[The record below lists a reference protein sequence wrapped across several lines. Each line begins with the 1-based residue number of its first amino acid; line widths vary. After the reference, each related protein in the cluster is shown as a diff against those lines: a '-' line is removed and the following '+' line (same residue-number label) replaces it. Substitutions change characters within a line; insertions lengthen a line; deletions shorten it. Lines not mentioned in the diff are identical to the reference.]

1 MNAVDLSE
9 IKERAEQ
16 GDATE
21 QFRLGVM
28 YATGE
33 GAPEDDAEAVKWFR
47 LAAKQGDVEAQF
59 NLGVMYANGEGV
71 PEDDAEAV
79 KWFQLSAEQGHDEA
93 QFSLGVIY
101 RDQGV
106 PEYAVEAI
114 KWYRLSAEQ
123 GNAWA
128 QFELGE
134 MYQSGTGVIKDVV
147 KAYMWVELSLDDE
160 SVVANGGKEFR
171 DDLKSMLSPEEIA
184 EAQSKSVEL
193 AAQIEA
199 KLEEQ
204 QAKTEGE

>member
-101 RDQGV
+101 REQGV
-106 PEYAVEAI
+106 PEYAVDA
-114 KWYRLSAEQ
+114 L
-123 GNAWA
+123 
-128 QFELGE
+128 
-134 MYQSGTGVIKDVV
+134 
-147 KAYMWVELSLDDE
+147 MW
-160 SVVANGGKEFR
+160 
-171 DDLKSMLSPEEIA
+171 
-184 EAQSKSVEL
+184 
-193 AAQIEA
+193 
-199 KLEEQ
+199 
-204 QAKTEGE
+204 

>member
-1 MNAVDLSE
+1 MNAIDLSE
-9 IKERAEQ
+9 IKERAKL
-16 GDATE
+16 GDAEE

-28 YATGE
+28 YASGE
-33 GAPEDDAEAVKWFR
+33 GATEDDAEAVQWFR
-47 LAAKQGDVEAQF
+47 LAAKQGHADAQF

-79 KWFQLSAEQGHDEA
+79 KWFRLSAEQGHDEA

-134 MYQSGTGVIKDVV
+134 MYHSGTGVIKDVV
-147 KAYMWVELSLDDE
+147 KAYMWVVLSLDDE
-160 SVVANGGKEFR
+160 SVVANGGEEFR
-171 DDLKSMLSPEEIA
+171 DDLKSSLSAEDVA
-184 EAQSKSVEL
+184 EAEKKSAEL
-193 AAQIEA
+193 AARIDA
-199 KLEEQ
+199 KLEE
-204 QAKTEGE
+204 E

>member
-1 MNAVDLSE
+1 MNAIDLSE

-16 GDATE
+16 GDAEE

-28 YATGE
+28 YASGE
-33 GAPEDDAEAVKWFR
+33 GAPEDDTEAVTWFR
-47 LAAKQGDVEAQF
+47 LAAKQGHTDAQF

-79 KWFQLSAEQGHDEA
+79 KWFRLSAEQGHDEA

-147 KAYMWVELSLDDE
+147 KAYMWVILSLDDT
-160 SVVANGGKEFR
+160 SVVANGGKEFS
-171 DDLKSMLSPEEIA
+171 DDLKSMLSPEDIA

-199 KLEEQ
+199 KLEQ
-204 QAKTEGE
+204 QAQREGV